1 MGTEMRGAYGFRLV
15 LPTHEPE
22 LPDLSP
28 LDGDALDVAL
38 ECRYASVWS
47 ERNRIEPGW
56 ISLGEPRGSLL
67 EVRREPA
74 SITVEFPDATTPEA
88 LVHPLLALPLSIL
101 ARWRGDL
108 TLHAGGFFAAGRA
121 WGVIGV
127 REAGKSTMLAKLA
140 QNGCPLLADDLLV
153 LDGGVVRAGPA
164 CIDLRPDVAERFQ
177 GARFLG
183 QVGDRPRYRLATP
196 HGPGRA
202 ELAGLF
208 LLDWS
213 EDAEIGIEPVPA
225 SEALQ
230 IIHKQEYIG
239 LLGPTD
245 PKKVMKLLGTPVWRV
260 RRPRDW
266 GRTEE
271 AVAAVL
277 DVTARN
283 GA

>member
-1 MGTEMRGAYGFRLV
+1 
-15 LPTHEPE
+15 
-22 LPDLSP
+22 
-28 LDGDALDVAL
+28 VAL
-38 ECRYASVWS
+38 ECRYASVLI
-47 ERNRIEPGW
+47 ERNRIEPES

-74 SITVEFPDATTPEA
+74 SITVEFPNATTPEA
-88 LVHPLLALPLSIL
+88 LVHPLLALPISIL

-121 WGVIGV
+121 WGMIGV

-140 QNGCPLLADDLLV
+140 QSGCPLLADDLLV
-153 LDGGVVRAGPA
+153 LDDGVVRAGPA
-164 CIDLRPDVAERFQ
+164 CIDLRPDVAERIP

-183 QVGDRPRYRLATP
+183 EVGERPRYRLATP
-196 HGPGRA
+196 HGPSRA
-202 ELAGLF
+202 ELGGLF
-208 LLDWS
+208 LLEWS
-213 EDAEIGIEPVPA
+213 EGSAIEVEPVPA

-230 IIHKQEYIG
+230 VIHKQEYIG
-239 LLGPTD
+239 VLGPTD
-245 PKKVMKLLGTPVWRV
+245 PKKVMQLLATPVWRL

-266 GRTEE
+266 TSTDE

-277 DVTARN
+277 DVTARS